1 MKIAEHQKYRKSFP
15 YYKVQ
20 WYDFDTRA
28 WRDIQKRFRT
38 PGKARGYY
46 KDKLGKWRVMEVT
59 RNGRDPL

>member
-28 WRDIQKRFRT
+28 WRDIQKRFGT
-38 PGKARGYY
+38 PGQAKRFC
-46 KDKLGKWRVMEVT
+46 KNELRRWRVMEIT
-59 RNGRDPL
+59 RNGRHPL